1 MRKVLLFLGVFAVIA
16 IGLGVILHSILGFF
30 LGVVIVVGGPISY
43 ARFAGR
49 GRTPSRGLYWRGYVS
64 FMEPALVTDRELF
77 PDIQSRAR
85 TGGWGRKGLSSGKCE
100 IRNTGIHWVSGG
112 WATPQTEVSGSFDLS
127 WWSVDVA
134 EATRLPGK
142 VPGLGGRIALTLS
155 EGRGV
160 LEGEFLGSV
169 KGLSQAL
176 DALSRAGGL
185 GRRRR

>member
-1 MRKVLLFLGVFAVIA
+1 
-16 IGLGVILHSILGFF
+16 
-30 LGVVIVVGGPISY
+30 
-43 ARFAGR
+43 
-49 GRTPSRGLYWRGYVS
+49 
-64 FMEPALVTDRELF
+64 
-77 PDIQSRAR
+77 
-85 TGGWGRKGLSSGKCE
+85 
-100 IRNTGIHWVSGG
+100 VSGG

-127 WWSVDVA
+127 WWSVDSA

-176 DALSRAGGL
+176 DASSHAGGL
-185 GRRRR
+185 RRRRS